1 MGEWFPRPV
10 DAFPK
15 RGQTANLARLV
26 PSKFLRYVDQID
38 TFIRDNSRNDDKRDY
53 PEESIKRDCP
63 QKSTNC
69 GPQHAA
75 PSELVT
81 ISGSCLEIII
91 ERGPDG
97 LDLLNVYDTLAN
109 FLQGVSRAFEYLI
122 FTEIDVLKLRTCSTT
137 ADLNES
143 KLPTEA
149 ATKRAGNKQQNWQ
162 EQGPRVLAS
171 GQ

>member
-1 MGEWFPRPV
+1 MKSRSGRDDSNFKIA
-10 DAFPK
+10 D
-15 RGQTANLARLV
+15 LV
-26 PSKFLRYVDQID
+26 PSKFLRYLDQID

-109 FLQGVSRAFEYLI
+109 FLQGVSCVREYL
-122 FTEIDVLKLRTCSTT
+122 VV
-137 ADLNES
+137 
-143 KLPTEA
+143 A
-149 ATKRAGNKQQNWQ
+149 ATDGPLRHLQVHSAKR
-162 EQGPRVLAS
+162 L
-171 GQ
+171 